1 MTRGDPARAIEL
13 CSHVDDAGNRI
24 ACLSGAVQDRFW
36 DTQSA
41 DEAIRFCKMLNVQE
55 EKSQCYATV
64 LDRAGDLFT
73 AASDLDAFCLK
84 LEPGYHHWCR

>member
-1 MTRGDPARAIEL
+1 MTRGDPAGAIKL
-13 CSHVDDAGNRI
+13 CGHVDDAGNRI

-36 DTQSA
+36 DTESA
-41 DEAIRFCKMLNVQE
+41 DEAVLFCQLLDDVD

-73 AASDLDAFCLK
+73 VPSDLDAFCLK
-84 LEPGYHHWCR
+84 LEPAYHHWCR